1 MTLGLAIDYNLLIK
15 EFLIDRAIK
24 YIPNNVLVAAGVGI
38 GVSIFELLREG
49 LVFHHYLEL
58 VLHR

>member
-15 EFLIDRAIK
+15 EFSIDRAIE
-24 YIPNNVLVAAGVGI
+24 YILNNVLVATGVGI
-38 GVSIFELLREG
+38 GVSIFELLHEG
-49 LVFHHYLEL
+49 LVFHHHLEL